1 MARTILLADDSVT
14 AQNMGR
20 RILVD
25 AGYEVITVNNGSTAL
40 KKITEEKPDLIV
52 LDVYMP
58 GYGGLEVC
66 QRIREAP
73 ETARIPVLLTVG
85 KLEPFKADEARRVR
99 ADAFIVKPFEASELL
114 TALTNLEDKIV
125 AQPTVP
131 QRGQHQGS
139 TEPAKDYGDKDRG
152 WRSRLRIPSVRGKRD
167 AEAASDSGSAASED
181 YYEVKL
187 RGSESAQKPAE
198 GNAAVG
204 ASGPEAQKAEPQD
217 GQGSQAGPAVEQQ
230 LSPPVTDQ
238 AAADLA
244 APRPGTEAPT
254 PMQSASATA
263 GDAGAQGERKSVE
276 DEVAA
281 VLATIPDNANG
292 AATMAATAAQLQ
304 PTGPRWIAESVAP
317 TKDESSLVLEQE
329 MEKATAA
336 ATVAVDAARSILSH
350 YGISSEPT
358 ATSIPQETKLPEL
371 PEKPASSEDTVKAQ
385 DAPLAASPA
394 EPVVG
399 PAAPL
404 PEASDSKAKEVPAPA
419 AQASDGAAAESQ
431 AASNQAAVPS
441 QPTVPAEPP
450 ALVAE
455 SKDSSAAAVEH
466 LLAGSVTPELAS
478 ELVAAVQ
485 STVSQATQPGA
496 GPEGSGDAIT
506 SIVDKVLAELKP
518 KLIEEIAKKMK
529 KDNQ

>member
-1 MARTILLADDSVT
+1 LARTILLADDSVT

-125 AQPTVP
+125 AQPTGP
-131 QRGQHQGS
+131 LRGQHQAS

-152 WRSRLRIPSVRGKRD
+152 WRSRLRIPSVRGKSRD

-198 GNAAVG
+198 GNAVVG
-204 ASGPEAQKAEPQD
+204 ASGPEAPKVEPQD
-217 GQGSQAGPAVEQQ
+217 GLGSQAGPAVEQQ
-230 LSPPVTDQ
+230 LSLPVTGQ
-238 AAADLA
+238 
-244 APRPGTEAPT
+244 
-254 PMQSASATA
+254 A
-263 GDAGAQGERKSVE
+263 GDVGAQGERKSVE

-304 PTGPRWIAESVAP
+304 PAGPRWIAESVAP
-317 TKDESSLVLEQE
+317 TKEESSLVLEQE

-350 YGISSEPT
+350 YGVSSVPT
-358 ATSIPQETKLPEL
+358 ETSIRQEAELPAP
-371 PEKPASSEDTVKAQ
+371 PEKPASSEDTVKAEE
-385 DAPLAASPA
+385 PPVAASPA

-399 PAAPL
+399 TAAPL
-404 PEASDSKAKEVPAPA
+404 PEASDQKAQEVPALA
-419 AQASDGAAAESQ
+419 AQASDGAGAESPG
-431 AASNQAAVPS
+431 ANNQAAVPS
-441 QPTVPAEPP
+441 QPVPAEPL
-450 ALVAE
+450 AVVVE
-455 SKDSSAAAVEH
+455 SKESSAAAVEH
-466 LLAGSVTPELAS
+466 LLAGTVTPELAS
-478 ELVAAVQ
+478 ELVAAAQITGSQ
-485 STVSQATQPGA
+485 STQPGA
-496 GPEGSGDAIT
+496 SAEGSGDAIT
-506 SIVDKVLAELKP
+506 SLVDKVLAELKP

>member
-1 MARTILLADDSVT
+1 LARTILLADDSVT

-125 AQPTVP
+125 AQPTGP
-131 QRGQHQGS
+131 QRAQHPAS
-139 TEPAKDYGDKDRG
+139 TEPTKDYGDKDRG
-152 WRSRLRIPSVRGKRD
+152 WRSRLRIPVRGKSRD
-167 AEAASDSGSAASED
+167 AEAGSDSASAPAEE

-198 GNAAVG
+198 GNAV
-204 ASGPEAQKAEPQD
+204 ASSGGPEALKAEPQD

-230 LSPPVTDQ
+230 LSLPVTGQ

-244 APRPGTEAPT
+244 VARSGTEAPVPT
-254 PMQSASATA
+254 QSASAAA
-263 GDAGAQGERKSVE
+263 GDAGAQGGRKSVE

-281 VLATIPDNANG
+281 VLATIPDNAKG
-292 AATMAATAAQLQ
+292 TATLVATAAQLQ
-304 PTGPRWIAESVAP
+304 PTGPRWIAEAVAP

-329 MEKATAA
+329 MERATAA

-350 YGISSEPT
+350 YGVSSAPT
-358 ATSIPQETKLPEL
+358 ETSIPQDTKL
-371 PEKPASSEDTVKAQ
+371 PEKPAASDDTVKSQ
-385 DAPLAASPA
+385 EAPIAASPA
-394 EPVVG
+394 EPMG
-399 PAAPL
+399 GGTAATL
-404 PEASDSKAKEVPAPA
+404 PEASDQKAKEAPAPA
-419 AQASDGAAAESQ
+419 APASPGSAAESQ
-431 AASNQAAVPS
+431 EASNQAAAPS

-450 ALVAE
+450 AAVVE
-455 SKDSSAAAVEH
+455 SKESSAAAVEH
-466 LLAGSVTPELAS
+466 LLAGSLTPELAS
-478 ELVAAVQ
+478 ELVAAAQ

-496 GPEGSGDAIT
+496 SPEGSGDAIT

-529 KDNQ
+529 KDNP

>member
-125 AQPTVP
+125 AQPTAP
-131 QRGQHQGS
+131 QRGQHQS
-139 TEPAKDYGDKDRG
+139 PAEPAKDYGDKDRG
-152 WRSRLRIPSVRGKRD
+152 WRSRLRIPSVRGKSRD
-167 AEAASDSGSAASED
+167 AEAASDSGSSTSEE

-187 RGSESAQKPAE
+187 RGSESAQKPTE
-198 GNAAVG
+198 GKGVG
-204 ASGPEAQKAEPQD
+204 SDSGPEAPKAEPQD
-217 GQGSQAGPAVEQQ
+217 GQGRQAGPVDQQ
-230 LSPPVTDQ
+230 LSPPVTGQ

-244 APRPGTEAPT
+244 AASPGTAPT
-254 PMQSASATA
+254 PPQSAAARA
-263 GDAGAQGERKSVE
+263 GDAGARGESKSVE

-281 VLATIPDNANG
+281 VLATIPDSAKET
-292 AATMAATAAQLQ
+292 ATMAATAAQLQ
-304 PTGPRWIAESVAP
+304 PTGPRWIAESVVP

-329 MEKATAA
+329 MEKATAS
-336 ATVAVDAARSILSH
+336 ATVAVDAARAILSH
-350 YGISSEPT
+350 YGVPAATE
-358 ATSIPQETKLPEL
+358 TSIPLETKLL
-371 PEKPASSEDTVKAQ
+371 PPAEKPSSDDTVKTE
-385 DAPLAASPA
+385 DAPVAASPA
-394 EPVVG
+394 EPVG
-399 PAAPL
+399 GTAATL
-404 PEASDSKAKEVPAPA
+404 PEASDQQAKEVQAPA
-419 AQASDGAAAESQ
+419 AQASDGAGAESQ
-431 AASNQAAVPS
+431 GASNQAAAPPL
-441 QPTVPAEPP
+441 PTVPAEPP
-450 ALVAE
+450 AGVVE
-455 SKDSSAAAVEH
+455 SKQSAVAAVEH

-478 ELVAAVQ
+478 ELVAAAQ

-496 GPEGSGDAIT
+496 SAEGSGDAIT

-529 KDNQ
+529 KDNP